1 MTEHLDDFE
10 FVDGRPT
17 PRTREIAKVAGVG
30 NATVFRARAAVPN
43 ETPDEPPARVV
54 GADLLAGDAP
64 WPDDAEP
71 PTAAGATLQRSAGLY
86 RVTWPGT
93 ALEFRALDTS
103 GHAVYALAV
112 AHAGDRVLP
121 ETGINLTNDK
131 ARQALAAAIERLR
144 PGPDWRAR
152 VDDAVRLVL
161 GAYREGDPAVDLAE
175 LPAAIAAEPWLVAPL
190 LVRDE
195 PTILYGDGGTHK
207 SRTALL
213 LAGTVAAGRTLA
225 PGIEAPTLSGAVIYA
240 DWEQTAQVARGR
252 LADLCDGRPP
262 SGVVYVRC
270 ARPFVHE
277 AERLGRIAMDS
288 GAVLL
293 VLDSVGFGLSGSGN
307 DDDVAASYFREL
319 RGLGLTSLLIHH
331 TPKTGDPTRPY
342 GSAYWTNGSRLA
354 WQMQTTPGQA
364 SDCALVTMV
373 CRKRND
379 GPLLSPRGL
388 SYTFADGRVSAFLG
402 DAAPAEDADPDRT
415 AGNLR
420 YLIRRT
426 LETGPQTVAEL
437 SEGLDAKPASVRRVL
452 NRYPDTFTHGDGG
465 RWEVQS

>member
-1 MTEHLDDFE
+1 MIAE
-10 FVDGRPT
+10 PT
-17 PRTREIAKVAGVG
+17 
-30 NATVFRARAAVPN
+30 
-43 ETPDEPPARVV
+43 
-54 GADLLAGDAP
+54 ADLLAGDAP
-64 WPDDAEP
+64 WPDDAESP
-71 PTAAGATLQRSAGLY
+71 AAGDATLQRSAGLY
-86 RVTWPGT
+86 RVNWPGM

-121 ETGINLTNDK
+121 ETSLNLTNDK
-131 ARQALAAAIERLR
+131 ARQALAVAIERLR

-152 VDDAVRLVL
+152 VDDAARLVL
-161 GAYREGDPAVDLAE
+161 GAYREGEPAVDLAE
-175 LPAAIAAEPWLVAPL
+175 LPQAIASEPWLVAPL

-213 LAGTVAAGRTLA
+213 LAGTVAAGRSLA
-225 PGIEAPTLSGAVIYA
+225 LGIEAPTLAGCVIYA
-240 DWEQTAQVARGR
+240 DWEQTARVARDR

-293 VLDSVGFGLSGSGN
+293 VLDSVGFGLAGSGN

-319 RGLGLTSLLIHH
+319 RGLGLSSLLIHH
-331 TPKTGDPTRPY
+331 TPKTGDPTRPF
-342 GSAYWTNGSRLA
+342 GSAYWTNGARLA
-354 WQMQTTPGQA
+354 WQMQATAGTA
-364 SDCALVTMV
+364 RDCALVTLT

-379 GPLLSPRGL
+379 GPLLSPKGL
-388 SYTFADGRVSAFLG
+388 SYTFADGRVSSFLG
-402 DAAPAEDADPDRT
+402 DAAPPDDADMDRT

-420 YLIRRT
+420 HLIRRA
-426 LETGPQTVAEL
+426 LNGRPRTVAEL
-437 SEGLDAKPASVRRVL
+437 STELDAKPSSVRTVL
-452 NRYPDTFTHGDGG
+452 NRYPDTFTHGEGG
-465 RWEVQS
+465 QWEVRA

>member
-1 MTEHLDDFE
+1 MTAD
-10 FVDGRPT
+10 
-17 PRTREIAKVAGVG
+17 VA
-30 NATVFRARAAVPN
+30 AM
-43 ETPDEPPARVV
+43 
-54 GADLLAGDAP
+54 LAGDAP
-64 WPDDAEP
+64 WPADAESP
-71 PTAAGATLQRSAGLY
+71 VAADAILQRSAGLY
-86 RVTWPGT
+86 RVRWPDT
-93 ALEFRALDTS
+93 SLEFRALDTS

-121 ETGINLTNDK
+121 ETGVNLTNDK

-152 VDDAVRLVL
+152 VDDAARLVL
-161 GAYREGDPAVDLAE
+161 GAYREGEPAVDLAE
-175 LPAAIAAEPWLVAPL
+175 LPEAIAADPWLVAPL

-213 LAGTVAAGRTLA
+213 LAGTVAAGRSLA
-225 PGIEAPTLSGAVIYA
+225 LGIEAPTLSGPVIYA
-240 DWEQTAQVARGR
+240 DWEQTARVARDR

-262 SGVVYVRC
+262 SGVIYVRC

-319 RGLGLTSLLIHH
+319 RGLSLSSLLVHH
-331 TPKTGDPTRPY
+331 TPKTGDPTKPY
-342 GSAYWTNGSRLA
+342 GSAYWTNGARLA
-354 WQMQTTPGQA
+354 WQMQATSPGQ
-364 SDCALVTMV
+364 DCALVTMI

-379 GPLLSPRGL
+379 GPLLSPKGL

-402 DAAPAEDADPDRT
+402 DAAPDDADSDRGT
-415 AGNLR
+415 GNLR
-420 YLIRRT
+420 YLIRKA
-426 LETGPQTVAEL
+426 LETGPRTVAEL
-437 SEGLDAKPASVRRVL
+437 STDIDAKPASVRRVL
-452 NRYPDTFTHGDGG
+452 NRYPETFTHADDG
-465 RWEVQS
+465 RWEGQP

>member
-1 MTEHLDDFE
+1 L
-10 FVDGRPT
+10 FVGDG
-17 PRTREIAKVAGVG
+17 VV
-30 NATVFRARAAVPN
+30 NATDATATDA
-43 ETPDEPPARVV
+43 TAEPS
-54 GADLLAGDAP
+54 AGDAP
-64 WPDDAEP
+64 WPGDTES
-71 PTAAGATLQRSAGLY
+71 PTAGDATLQRSAGLY

-93 ALEFRALDTS
+93 SLEFRALDTS

-121 ETGINLTNDK
+121 ETALNLTNDK
-131 ARQALAAAIERLR
+131 ARLSLAAAIERLR
-144 PGPDWRAR
+144 PGPDWRGR
-152 VDDAVRLVL
+152 IDDAVRLVL
-161 GAYREGDPAVDLAE
+161 GAYREGDPAVDLAD
-175 LPAAIAAEPWLVAPL
+175 LPAAIACDPWLVAPL

-213 LAGTVAAGRTLA
+213 LAGTVAAGRSLA
-225 PGIEAPTLSGAVIYA
+225 PGIEAPTFAGSVIYA

-252 LADLCDGRPP
+252 LADLCNGQPP

-277 AERLGRIAMDS
+277 AERLGRIAMDC

-319 RGLGLTSLLIHH
+319 RGLGLSSLLVHH

-342 GSAYWTNGSRLA
+342 GSAYWTNGARLA
-354 WQMQTTPGQA
+354 WQMQATSPGQ
-364 SDCALVTMV
+364 DCALVTMI

-379 GPLLSPRGL
+379 GPLLSPKGL
-388 SYTFADGRVSAFLG
+388 SYTFAEGRVSAFLG
-402 DAAPAEDADPDRT
+402 DAAATEDDGADRT

-420 YLIRRT
+420 YLIRRA
-426 LETGPQTVAEL
+426 LEAGPLSVAEL
-437 SEGLDAKPASVRRVL
+437 SVELDAKADTIRRVL
-452 NRYPDTFTHGDGG
+452 NRYPETFRHADAS
-465 RWEVQS
+465 RWVLVV

>member
-1 MTEHLDDFE
+1 MT
-10 FVDGRPT
+10 
-17 PRTREIAKVAGVG
+17 
-30 NATVFRARAAVPN
+30 
-43 ETPDEPPARVV
+43 
-54 GADLLAGDAP
+54 ADLVGDAP
-64 WPDDAEP
+64 WPVDAES
-71 PTAAGATLQRSAGLY
+71 PTAADAVLQRSAGLY

-131 ARQALAAAIERLR
+131 ARQSLAVAIERLR

-161 GAYREGDPAVDLAE
+161 GAYREGEPAVDLAA
-175 LPAAIAAEPWLVAPL
+175 LPEEIAAEPWLVAPL

-213 LAGTVAAGRTLA
+213 LAGTVAAGRSLA
-225 PGIEAPTLSGAVIYA
+225 PGIEAPTLSGPVIYA
-240 DWEQTAQVARGR
+240 DWEQTARVARDR
-252 LADLCDGRPP
+252 LADLWDGRPP
-262 SGVVYVRC
+262 SGVIYVRC
-270 ARPFVHE
+270 ARPFIHE

-293 VLDSVGFGLSGSGN
+293 VLDSVGFGLSGSAN
-307 DDDVAASYFREL
+307 DDDVAATYFREL
-319 RGLGLTSLLIHH
+319 RGLGLSSLLIHH
-331 TPKTGDPTRPY
+331 TPKTGDPTRPF
-342 GSAYWTNGSRLA
+342 GSTYWTNGARLA
-354 WQMQTTPGQA
+354 WQMQAAPGTA
-364 SDCALVTMV
+364 TDCALVTMT

-379 GPLLSPRGL
+379 GPLLSPKGM
-388 SYTFADGRVSAFLG
+388 SYTFTDGRVSAFLG
-402 DAAPAEDADPDRT
+402 DAAPADDGNLDRT

-420 YLIRRT
+420 YLIRRA
-426 LETGPQTVAEL
+426 LNGPPRTVAEL
-437 SEGLDAKPASVRRVL
+437 STELDAKVDTIRKTL
-452 NRYPDTFTHGDGG
+452 NRYPETFHHSDDG
-465 RWEVQS
+465 RTWEVQS

>member
-1 MTEHLDDFE
+1 MTDL
-10 FVDGRPT
+10 
-17 PRTREIAKVAGVG
+17 
-30 NATVFRARAAVPN
+30 RALAADPAAVLH
-43 ETPDEPPARVV
+43 EPIRDPL
-54 GADLLAGDAP
+54 GDLMAGDAP
-64 WPDDAEP
+64 WPEAAES
-71 PTAAGATLQRSAGLY
+71 PTAADATLQRSAGLY

-93 ALEFRALDTS
+93 TVELRALDTS

-121 ETGINLTNDK
+121 ETGVNLTNDK

-152 VDDAVRLVL
+152 VDDAARLVL
-161 GAYREGDPAVDLAE
+161 GAYREGEPAVELAE
-175 LPAAIAAEPWLVAPL
+175 LPAAIACEPWLVAPL

-213 LAGTVAAGRTLA
+213 LAGTVAAGRSLA

-277 AERLGRIAMDS
+277 AERLGRIAMDC

-293 VLDSVGFGLSGSGN
+293 VLDSIGFGLSGSGN

-319 RGLGLTSLLIHH
+319 RGLGLSSLLIHH

-342 GSAYWTNGSRLA
+342 GSAYWTNGARLA
-354 WQMQTTPGQA
+354 WQMQATSSAGE
-364 SDCALVTMV
+364 CALVSMI

-388 SYTFADGRVSAFLG
+388 SYTFTDGRVSAFLG

-420 YLIRRT
+420 YLIRRS
-426 LETGPQTVAEL
+426 LATGPQTVAEL
-437 SEGLDAKPASVRRVL
+437 SADLDAKPDTIRKTL
-452 NRYPDTFTHGDGG
+452 NRYPETFRHSEDG
-465 RWEVQS
+465 RTWEVLP